1 MIMSKNY
8 LHNQIEQVRKTMN
21 ILWEIKTLVDEKFI
35 SISTEFDSLL
45 NQYNRITKENSK
57 GI

>member
-1 MIMSKNY
+1 MTKNH
-8 LHNQIEQVRKTMN
+8 LHNQLEQVRKTMN

-45 NQYNRITKENSK
+45 NQYHKITKENSK
-57 GI
+57 EI

>member
-21 ILWEIKTLVDEKFI
+21 ILWEIKPVVDEKFI

-45 NQYNRITKENSK
+45 NQYHRITEENSK
-57 GI
+57 EI